1 MSKQEKYLEDLK
13 EIKEIMHRSSRFIS
27 LSGISGVMAGIFAL
41 IGAWL
46 AYETVYTG
54 QNYLGYRKALLL
66 PESILTLLAIAFS
79 VLVLSVAGG
88 VFFTTRKARK
98 NNQALWDAQSKR
110 LVINLLIPL
119 ATGGILCLMLLV
131 KGYIGFIAPF
141 TLIFYGLA
149 LVNASKYT
157 LHEIRSLGLI
167 EIFLGLL
174 ATYFIGYGLLFWALG
189 FGLFHII
196 YGIVMHVKYGS

>member
-1 MSKQEKYLEDLK
+1 MSEQEKYLEDLK

-27 LSGISGVMAGIFAL
+27 LSGISGVMAGILAL

-54 QNYLGYRKALLL
+54 QNYLGYRKAVLL
-66 PESILTLLAIAFS
+66 PESILTLLAIAFA
-79 VLVLSVAGG
+79 VLVLSVSGG
-88 VFFTTRKARK
+88 VFFTTRKARR

-119 ATGGILCLMLLV
+119 ATGGILCLMLLI

-174 ATYFIGYGLLFWALG
+174 ATHFIGYGLLFWALG